1 MRLATFTEAGRTRL
15 GVVTGERVVDLARA
29 APGLPHDMIAF
40 LEAGDAAMAAARDAV
55 AAAGASEA
63 GLALDAVTLE
73 APVPKPGK
81 ILAIGLNYADH
92 IAETGRAPPEHQ
104 MWFNKQRNAVNP
116 PFAPVELPA
125 VAPDQVD
132 YEAELCMVIGKHA
145 RHVPRARAHEVIA
158 GFCCGND
165 VSARDWQWR
174 VATFTMGKSFPT
186 HAPLGPWLV
195 TPDEVGDP
203 HDLDIRC
210 LVNGAVRQASNTRHL
225 IFDCFDQIAHL
236 TQAFPLEPGDV
247 IFTGTPSG
255 VGAARDPRGFLSE
268 GDTVRVEIERLGAI
282 EAQVRRETAQT
293 VIE

>member
-1 MRLATFTEAGRTRL
+1 MRLATFTQAGRTRL
-15 GVVTGERVVDLARA
+15 GVVAGARVIDLSRA
-29 APGLPHDMIAF
+29 APDLPRDMVAF
-40 LEAGDAAMAAARDAV
+40 LAAGKEAMETAREASE
-55 AAAGASEA
+55 AAGAGQAS
-63 GLALDAVTLE
+63 LALDAVTLE

-81 ILAIGLNYADH
+81 VLAIGLNYADH
-92 IAETGRAPPEHQ
+92 ISETGRAAPEHQ

-116 PFAPVELPA
+116 PFAPIELPA

-132 YEAELCMVIGKHA
+132 YEAELCMVIAKHA
-145 RHVPRARAHEVIA
+145 RYVPRERAHEVIA

-165 VSARDWQWR
+165 VSTRDWQWR
-174 VATFTMGKSFPT
+174 VPTFTMGKSFPT

-203 HDLDIRC
+203 HALDIRC
-210 LVNGAVRQASNTRHL
+210 HVNGELRQASNTRHL
-225 IFDCFDQIAHL
+225 IFDCYDQIAHL

-255 VGAARDPRGFLSE
+255 VGAARKPQAFLRA

-282 EAQVRRETAQT
+282 EATVGLETAHT